1 MNKPGFLRH
10 VAGAVSSSFLLRRGK
25 LLWEKN
31 SKDWNYPL
39 SKFDKLWCGAYLI
52 ASDYAAGKFPPQFE
66 DQAAAYQNEI
76 DYHTSVPGMDLA
88 QMQRSQITKPFWTAK
103 SCNRFF
109 RDFNRLYTVLES
121 HGVKP
126 PLRLLELGCGSGW
139 MAEMLAQA
147 GYSVVGTTIS
157 RHDVEIANRKAEAT
171 RIKDP
176 KADLQ
181 FVEKP
186 MESVDQIPGAHG
198 AFDAVFVY
206 EALHHAFDW
215 KQTLRASAGILKS
228 GGWLLLANEP
238 NRLHTFIAY
247 RIATLSRTHEIGF
260 SRGALVKELKAC
272 GFSDVRVLQPSFDNR
287 VSPFWIMAHKG

>member
-1 MNKPGFLRH
+1 MNKPGFLRR
-10 VAGAVSSSFLLRRGK
+10 VAGALSSSFLLRRGK
-25 LLWEKN
+25 TLWEKN

-52 ASDYAAGKFPPQFE
+52 ASDYAAGKFPPQFK

-88 QMQRSQITKPFWTAK
+88 QMQRSQITKPFWNAH
-103 SCNRFF
+103 SCDRFF
-109 RDFNRLYTVLES
+109 RDFNRLFTILES

-126 PLRLLELGCGSGW
+126 PQRVLELGCGSGW

-157 RHDVEIANRKAEAT
+157 RHDIEIANRKAEAT

-181 FVEKP
+181 FIEHP
-186 MESVDQIPGAHG
+186 MESVDEIPGARS

-215 KQTLRASAGILKS
+215 KQTLRASAAILKS
-228 GGWLLLANEP
+228 GGWLLVAAEP
-238 NRLHTFIAY
+238 NQMHTFIAY
-247 RIATLSRTHEIGF
+247 RVATLSRTHEIGF
-260 SRGALVKELKAC
+260 SRSALVNELKAC
-272 GFSDVRVLQPSFDNR
+272 GFSEVKVLQPSFDNR
-287 VSPFWIMAHKG
+287 VSPFWIMARKG